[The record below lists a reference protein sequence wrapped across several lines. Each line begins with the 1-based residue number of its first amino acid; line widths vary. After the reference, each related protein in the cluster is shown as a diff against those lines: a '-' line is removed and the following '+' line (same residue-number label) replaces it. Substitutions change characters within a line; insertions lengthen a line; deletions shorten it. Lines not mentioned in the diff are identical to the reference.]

1 MESLQVMGMF
11 IEDELRKHAPWEPIA
26 KGLVKW
32 AVSSTVHSQLLPFIP
47 LTVAQINEGN
57 QIQPGAF

>member
-1 MESLQVMGMF
+1 MGVF
-11 IEDELRKHAPWEPIA
+11 IEDELRKRAPWEPVA

-32 AVSSTVHSQLLPFIP
+32 AVSSTVHSQLLPFVP

-57 QIQPGAF
+57 QI